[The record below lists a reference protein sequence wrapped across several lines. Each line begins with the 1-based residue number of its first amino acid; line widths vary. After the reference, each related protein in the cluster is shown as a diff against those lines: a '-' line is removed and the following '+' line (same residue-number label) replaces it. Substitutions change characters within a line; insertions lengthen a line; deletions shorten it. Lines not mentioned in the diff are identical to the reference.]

1 MVLHSIMSSSWRSN
15 LRSGARLYV
24 DVGSGEYVYLGPQLC
39 EVLYE
44 FLQDRY
50 GLSAYELR
58 LRACEGNLAAM
69 NLHQLRRKLLY
80 SLVAFVWGK

>member
-1 MVLHSIMSSSWRSN
+1 MRSIMSSSWRSS

-24 DVGSGEYVYLGPQLC
+24 DVGSGGYVYLGPQLC
-39 EVLYE
+39 EAIYE

-58 LRACEGNLAAM
+58 LRACEGDLATM
-69 NLHQLRRKLLY
+69 NLHQLRRKLVY
-80 SLVAFVWGK
+80 SLVAFI